1 MKLFKDQ
8 KIVIMGLGL
17 HGGGVGA
24 AKFFHQQGAKLLITD
39 LRTKRELKDS
49 LKKLKG
55 LGAEFVLGR
64 HRKQDFIKADLI
76 IRNPGVPQESSYL
89 KIAQNNNIPVKTEI
103 DIFFD
108 LCPAQ
113 IIGITGTKGK
123 STVATLIYRFL
134 KKKYSKTFLA
144 GNIGISCLEILSKI
158 DKKSKI
164 VLELSSFVLENL
176 KKSPEIALITNLF
189 PDHLNRYKTFKD
201 YIKAK
206 KSIFKYQKK
215 NDILILNQADPNTK
229 KLSSQTK
236 SRVYFFKGSNQAAA
250 IKVAELFKVSLR
262 DIEKVISSFKGI
274 PNRQEVIALKGGVK
288 YINDTTATNPN
299 SVILAIKKFSDSG
312 IILIAGGEDKEL
324 SYKELAKEIKKNI
337 KHLILLPG
345 TASRKIKKELSLP
358 RGKAGSFKIDLAKS
372 MRQAVKK
379 AEKLAKKGDIVLLSP
394 GAASFNLFKN
404 EFDRGKQFIKEVKA
418 L

>member
-8 KIVIMGLGL
+8 KVVIMGLGL

-39 LRTKRELKDS
+39 LRTKKELKDS

-55 LGAEFVLGR
+55 LGAEFVLGK
-64 HRKQDFIKADLI
+64 HRKQDFTKADLI
-76 IRNPGVPQESSYL
+76 IRNPGVARESSYL
-89 KIAQNNNIPVKTEI
+89 KIAQDNNIPVKTEI

-108 LCPAQ
+108 LCPGQ
-113 IIGITGTKGK
+113 IIGVTGTKGK
-123 STVATLIYRFL
+123 STTATLIYLLL
-134 KKKYSKTFLA
+134 KRKYNKTFLA
-144 GNIGISCLEILSKI
+144 GNIGISALEILSKL
-158 DKKSKI
+158 DKKSKV

-189 PDHLNRYKTFKD
+189 PDHLNRYKSFKD
-201 YIKAK
+201 YIEAK

-215 NDILILNQADPNTK
+215 NDILILNQTDPNTK
-229 KLSSQTK
+229 KLSSQAK
-236 SRVYFFKGSNQAAA
+236 SKVYFFKGSNQAAA
-250 IKVAELFKVSLR
+250 IKVAKLLKVSLR
-262 DIEKVISSFKGI
+262 DIEKVISNFKGI
-274 PNRQEVIALKGGVK
+274 PNRQEFIALKKGVR
-288 YINDTTATNPN
+288 YINDTTATNPD
-299 SVILAIKKFSDSG
+299 SLILAIKRFSDAN
-312 IILIAGGEDKEL
+312 IILIAGGEDKKL
-324 SYKELAKEIKKNI
+324 NYKELAKEIKKNI

-345 TASRKIKKELSLP
+345 TASQKIKKEL
-358 RGKAGSFKIDLAKS
+358 GSFKIDSVNS
-372 MRQAVKK
+372 MREAVKK
-379 AEKLAKKGDIVLLSP
+379 AKKLAKKGDTVLLSP